1 MFSEKVLEK
10 IFSNPETIKIPFE
23 YQSVMIH
30 IVEQALEEVEEKY
43 DAVSEYEP

>member
-1 MFSEKVLEK
+1 MFSEEVLEK

-30 IVEQALEEVEEKY
+30 IIEQALEEVEDKH
-43 DAVSEYEP
+43 DAVSKSKS